1 MYILAIETTG
11 PFGSVAL
18 IDKSNNILGHRM
30 SRDHMNH
37 LKDLVPMIDG
47 MLKELGIRK
56 EEIAAIACDVGP
68 GSFTGIRI
76 GVSSARALAQVLEI
90 PCISVSS
97 LSSAL
102 LKDSAIEIAKDDTKV
117 VTVIHN
123 ARRRQVYGF
132 MDGFLPEGPW
142 LIDDIIRI
150 ARESLKDKTLY
161 FYGDGIDAYKEIIT
175 SELNESGIAFKFAP
189 EEDRYQDA
197 VEIARC
203 ALKAYERGELMEYEK
218 LLPEYMREAE
228 AEQKLKAGEL
238 PISRL
243 PKQE

>member
-56 EEIAAIACDVGP
+56 EEITAIACDVGP

-132 MDGFLPEGPW
+132 MDGFLTEGPW
-142 LIDDIIRI
+142 LIDDIIRS

-161 FYGDGIDAYKEIIT
+161 FYGDGICVVEWADII
-175 SELNESGIAFKFAP
+175 
-189 EEDRYQDA
+189 EE
-197 VEIARC
+197 
-203 ALKAYERGELMEYEK
+203 
-218 LLPEYMREAE
+218 LLPEDAAIFYIERGASEEEREYRIEGAAE
-228 AEQKLKAGEL
+228 DLC
-238 PISRL
+238 IF
-243 PKQE
+243 